1 MIIKQK
7 KLKKFLST
15 FIALLMIFNVFI
27 SVPRVNAAE
36 PETVAAWD
44 YTAPTSASIPA
55 TGGINAAGAELT
67 NFQNITP
74 GTSSMSWSLANWN
87 DGANLKYWQIS
98 LSTKG
103 YENLALSAKTRSSAT
118 GPRDFKVIYSID
130 NGSTWMDV
138 PESSYANTTTLKNN
152 MPALG
157 LPSNT
162 ANIDKLLIKFIM
174 TSDISTRAGTT
185 SGTTTYSADEKAATA
200 GTSQIN
206 NIYIT
211 GTQMASS
218 TVVGTVS
225 AVPDSG
231 AVPLNSKV
239 ALTCETDGAVIMYSV
254 NDSAYTQYDASCQ
267 ITLAALPAA
276 IKAYGTKEGLSDG
289 AVSTFNYTQAQA
301 AAVKASPNSGA
312 VDLSQQITLSC
323 DTPNANIKYSLDD
336 GTTYSDYSSPVVL
349 TKLPASITAYAA
361 ADGYLDSEKTTY
373 SYTLKSSG
381 EYNLYFGQLHSH
393 TNYSDGIGTPDDAY
407 SHAKKIARVDF
418 LAVTDHSNSLD
429 NAANSNMGDASNSP
443 EWING
448 HAIADKYTDSTFVG
462 IYGYEMTW
470 SNGTGHINTF
480 NTKGF
485 ESRDNQ
491 IYKNADGLQQYYNVL
506 KQHPDSISQFN
517 HPGATFGDFNDFADY
532 DPQIDKQISLIEVGN
547 GEGAIRSNLYFPSYE
562 YYWRALDKG
571 WHLSPTNNQDNHLGN
586 WGDSNTARTVILAD
600 SLTRDNI
607 YDAMRNMRTY
617 ATEDN
622 DLRIKYTL
630 NGNVMGTILNQTP
643 SNVDIK
649 VDLEDPDN
657 EALGTVSV
665 ITDGGKV
672 VDSKTLTDSKDS
684 LEFKLSPD
692 YSYYYIR
699 VDEADKDIAVTAPV
713 WIKDVDKAGIS
724 GTTGNVTLP
733 MKGEK
738 FTVTT
743 NLFNNENVPMNIKS
757 LEYSIDGN
765 VINTAP
771 ELNPVSS
778 LGTSSYSFDYIPE
791 MSGKF
796 TIDVRLIAIIN
807 GMEKVFT
814 DKLEINVGDPATIT
828 RVLVDASH
836 YNDYVSGYYAGNM
849 TNFITLANGENISV
863 KLQKDKITRDVLQNV
878 QLLVLSPPAKKKG
891 SADGISYDASPY
903 TDDEIEAIKWYADNG
918 GNIIVT
924 ALADYQ
930 DYDSKSKAL
939 IPKEYHS
946 AYQQNLIL
954 EAIGAETRIN
964 DDEVVDYDNNPNVLP
979 PGAAGG
985 TPYRVPMNV
994 YNVDTPYFDSVVT
1007 GQNYS
1012 FYSGCSIT
1020 PGKDAVWLVKGTPTT
1035 YGFDSD
1041 NDGLGGS
1048 FVAAANK
1055 TIPADTG
1062 IGKGN
1067 VAALAVE
1074 KLPGGGRLFVGG
1086 TVFYSNYEIKTQ
1098 LDNASQLQNSNYNVT
1113 MNILDSIRKVFPI
1126 SEVRSSVN
1134 GASYCVEGIVTAGKV
1149 PSDNSFFDTLYIQD
1163 ATGGI
1168 NLFPVSGGD
1177 IKVGQKVKATGT
1189 VDEYQGDKELRV
1201 TKVIVTDTAIN
1212 PVEPAK
1218 VSTKD
1223 AMDSKNGGML
1233 LMVEGTVTR
1242 MDSQNIYVD
1251 DGSGEARAFVDGY
1264 IGDGNGGSKG
1274 LWDPNIKVGKSIRIT
1289 GLASVDA
1296 SGPRLR
1302 VRNTGEITLD
1312 KIPPV
1317 ITFSGVKDGDI
1328 VKLNQSITITW
1339 SAADEWTGIKS
1350 KTDNLINGTMLATS
1364 KPGPQTL
1371 TLTAVDNEEN
1381 VTTIT
1386 VNYYVQYNYS
1396 GVLSPLSNKEVN
1408 TINANRTVP
1417 VKFQLKDA
1425 NGAYVTNVQA
1435 AIYITSDTTDN
1446 KSLQFVPLLAD
1457 PKKKD
1462 SNTFR
1467 YDSKDNQYIFN
1478 LNMKDYKSG
1487 TYQIKIDLGD
1497 GTINIITIKK

>member
-15 FIALLMIFNVFI
+15 FIALLMLFNVFI
-27 SVPRVNAAE
+27 SVPKVNAAE

-44 YTAPTSASIPA
+44 YTAKPASAAVPA
-55 TGGINAAGAELT
+55 TSGANSTGAVLT
-67 NFQNITP
+67 NFNNITP
-74 GTSSMSWSLANWN
+74 GYSSNSLSIGGW
-87 DGANLKYWQIS
+87 DGGANTKYWQIS
-98 LSTKG
+98 LSTRG
-103 YENLALSAKTRSSAT
+103 YENLTLSAKTRSSGT
-118 GPRDFKVIYSID
+118 GPRDFKLIYSVD
-130 NGSTWMDV
+130 SGNAWNDV
-138 PESSYANTTTLKNN
+138 PNSNYSITSTTLGNF
-152 MPALG
+152 MSSPIL
-157 LPSNT
+157 LPVDASNVD
-162 ANIDKLLIKFIM
+162 ILLIRFIM
-174 TSDISTRAGTT
+174 TSNTSSRAGTGT
-185 SGTTTYSADEKAATA
+185 YPSDETVASG
-200 GTSQIN
+200 GTSNID

-211 GTQMASS
+211 GTQTASS
-218 TVVGTVS
+218 TVVGTVT
-225 AVPDSG
+225 AVPDSST
-231 AVPLNSKV
+231 VPLNSKV
-239 ALTCETDGAVIMYSV
+239 ALTCETDGASIMYSL
-254 NDSAYTQYDASCQ
+254 NDSDYTTYNPDQQ
-267 ITLAALPAA
+267 ITLAALPAV
-276 IKAYGTKEGLSDG
+276 IKAYGTKDGLTDG
-289 AVSTFNYTQAQA
+289 AVSTFNYTQAQT
-301 AAVKASPNSGA
+301 AAVKASINSGA
-312 VDLSQQITLSC
+312 VDLKQQITLSC
-323 DTPNANIKYSLDD
+323 DTPNANIKYSQDD
-336 GTTYSDYSSPVVL
+336 GTTYSDYSSPIVL
-349 TKLPASITAYAA
+349 TKLPASITAYAV
-361 ADGYLDSEKTTY
+361 ADGYFDSEKTTFN
-373 SYTLKSSG
+373 YTLKSSG

-407 SHAKKIARVDF
+407 SHAKNVAKVDF

-429 NAANSNMGDASNSP
+429 NAANSTMADASNSP

-480 NTKGF
+480 NTPGF

-506 KQHPDSISQFN
+506 KKFPDSISQFN
-517 HPGATFGDFNDFADY
+517 HPGTTFGDFNDFANY

-547 GEGAIRSNLYFPSYE
+547 GEGKVGSSGYFPSYD
-562 YYWRALDKG
+562 YYYRALDKG
-571 WHLSPTNNQDNHLGN
+571 WHLSPTNNQDNHLGL
-586 WGDSNTARTVILAD
+586 WGDANTARTVVLAD

-607 YDAMRNMRTY
+607 YDAMKNMRTY

-630 NGNVMGTILNQTP
+630 NGNVMGSILNQTP
-643 SNVDIK
+643 ADVDIK

-665 ITDGGKV
+665 ISDGGKV
-672 VDSKTLTDSKDS
+672 VASKNLTDSKDS
-684 LEFKLSPD
+684 LEFNLSPD

-724 GTTGNVTLP
+724 NTTGSTTLP

-743 NLFNNENVPMNIKS
+743 NLFNNESVPMNITS
-757 LEYSIDGN
+757 LEYSINGA

-771 ELNPVSS
+771 ALNPVNS
-778 LGTSSYSFDYIPE
+778 LGTSSYSFDYIPDTA
-791 MSGKF
+791 GKF
-796 TIDVRLIAIIN
+796 TIGVKLIAVIN
-807 GMEKVFT
+807 NIVKVFT
-814 DKLEINVGDPATIT
+814 DKLDINVGDPATIT

-836 YNDYVSGYYAGNM
+836 NNDYVSGYYAGNM
-849 TNFITLANGENISV
+849 TNLITLANGENINV
-863 KLQKDKITRDVLQNV
+863 ILQKDKLTKEALQNV
-878 QLLVLSPPAKKKG
+878 QLLVLSPPAKKAGTVNKVPYV
-891 SADGISYDASPY
+891 ISPY

-930 DYDSKSKAL
+930 DSRNDSTN
-939 IPKEYHS
+939 HT

-964 DDEVVDYDNNPNVLP
+964 DDEVIDYDNNPNVQP
-979 PGAAGG
+979 PGVAGG

-994 YNVDTPYFDSVVT
+994 YNMDSPYLDGVVV

-1012 FYSGCSIT
+1012 FYSGCSLT
-1020 PGKDAVWLVKGTPTT
+1020 LGKDAAWLVKGTPTT

-1041 NDGLGGS
+1041 NDKLGGTY
-1048 FVAAANK
+1048 VAAANK
-1055 TIPADTG
+1055 TIPEDTG

-1067 VAALAVE
+1067 VTALAVE

-1086 TVFYSNYEIKTQ
+1086 TVFYSNFEIKTQ
-1098 LDNASQLQNSNYNVT
+1098 LDNATQLQNSNYNIT

-1126 SEVRSSVN
+1126 NMVRSAEN

-1149 PSDNSFFDTLYIQD
+1149 PEDNSFFDTLYIQD
-1163 ATGGI
+1163 STGGI
-1168 NLFPVSGGD
+1168 NLFPVSGGN
-1177 IKVGQKVKATGT
+1177 IKVGQKVKAIGT
-1189 VDEYQGDKELRV
+1189 VDEYLGDKELRID
-1201 TKVIVTDTAIN
+1201 KIIVTDTAIN
-1212 PVEPAK
+1212 PVEPTK

-1233 LMVEGTVTR
+1233 LRVEGIVTR
-1242 MDSQNIYVD
+1242 MDNQNIYLD

-1274 LWDPNIKVGKSIRIT
+1274 LWDSNIKVGKNIRIT
-1289 GLASVDA
+1289 GIASVDP

-1317 ITFSGVKDGDI
+1317 ITFSGIKDGDI
-1328 VKLNQSITITW
+1328 VKFDQKVTINW
-1339 SAADEWTGIKS
+1339 SAADEWTGVKS
-1350 KTDNLINGTMLATS
+1350 KTDNLVNGNLLDTS

-1371 TLTAVDNEEN
+1371 TLTAVDNEDN
-1381 VTTIT
+1381 TTTIT
-1386 VNYYVQYNYS
+1386 INYYVQYNYS
-1396 GVLSPLSNKEVN
+1396 GVLSPLNDNKVN
-1408 TINANRTVP
+1408 VIKPDRTIP
-1417 VKFQLKDA
+1417 IKFQLKDA
-1425 NGAYVTNVQA
+1425 NGAFVTNVQA
-1435 AIYITSDTTDN
+1435 KIYITSDTIEN
-1446 KSLQFVPLLAD
+1446 NSLMFVPLLAD
-1457 PKKKD
+1457 SKKKD
-1462 SNTFR
+1462 SNIFR
-1467 YDSKDNQYIFN
+1467 YDSTDNQYIFN
-1478 LNMKDYKSG
+1478 LNMKNYKSG
-1487 TYQIKIDLGD
+1487 TYKIKIDLGD
-1497 GTINIITIKK
+1497 GTVNIITVKK